1 MYKNVVIYGLL
12 YTISITLLSC
22 EKSDNHGDQNGD
34 LVKIS
39 SGISADQSFKVDIYA
54 HDTLFEGY
62 NKLFLSITDQ
72 VTEEV
77 LSEAELKLKPMMDMI
92 TMKHSAPFENPAG
105 VVNTEGY
112 FEGAVVFIMPS
123 TADMGWTLEVF
134 IKTADKEESTIID
147 IPLVRSLEEAR
158 KINVISAI
166 DETKYFVSIVE
177 PVEPKVGI
185 NTCEFTIHYKE
196 SMMSF
201 PPAKDITME
210 IEPEMPSMDH
220 GSPNNE
226 HPAHVGDGHYVG
238 KLNFTMTGW
247 WRVHII
253 LKKGNE
259 IITDDAFM
267 DITLQ

>member
-1 MYKNVVIYGLL
+1 MYKNVILYGLL
-12 YTISITLLSC
+12 YAISITLISC
-22 EKSDNHGDQNGD
+22 EKSDDQEDQDSD

-39 SGISADQSFKVDIYA
+39 SVISVDQSFKVDLYA
-54 HDTLFEGY
+54 RDTLFEGY
-62 NKLFLSITDQ
+62 NKLFLSITNQ
-72 VTEEV
+72 ETKQP

-123 TADMGWTLEVF
+123 TGDMGWTLEVN
-134 IKTADKEESTIID
+134 IKTVDTEGTATLII
-147 IPLVRSLEEAR
+147 PVVRSLEEAR

-166 DETKYFVSIVE
+166 DECKYFVSILE

-226 HPAHVGDGHYVG
+226 HPAHIGEGHYVG

-247 WRVHII
+247 WRVHIT
-253 LKKGNE
+253 LKKGDE

>member
-1 MYKNVVIYGLL
+1 MYKNVIYYGLL
-12 YTISITLLSC
+12 YALSIALISC
-22 EKSDNHGDQNGD
+22 EKSDNQGDQNGD

-39 SGISADQSFKVDIYA
+39 SEISVDQSFKVDLYA
-54 HDTLFEGY
+54 RDTLFEGY
-62 NKLFLSITDQ
+62 NKLFLLITNQ
-72 VTEEV
+72 ESKQV

-105 VVNTEGY
+105 VANTEGY

-123 TADMGWTLEVF
+123 TSDMGWTLDVN
-134 IKTADKEESTIID
+134 IKTVDTEESANIV
-147 IPLVRSLEEAR
+147 IPVVKSLEEAR

-166 DETKYFVSIVE
+166 DECKYFVSIVE

-201 PPAKDITME
+201 PPAEDITME

-226 HPAHVGDGHYVG
+226 HPVHIGEGHYVG

-247 WRVHII
+247 WRIHIT

-259 IITDDAFM
+259 IITDDAYM

>member
-1 MYKNVVIYGLL
+1 MYKKLVIYGLL
-12 YTISITLLSC
+12 YAFTLTLISC
-22 EKSDNHGDQNGD
+22 DKSEDHGDPLEG
-34 LVKIS
+34 LIKIS
-39 SGISADQSFKVDIYA
+39 SGFSDDQTFRVDLFA
-54 HDTLFEGY
+54 LDTLFEGY
-62 NKLFLSITDQ
+62 NKLFFTIMDQ
-72 VTEEV
+72 ENQQT
-77 LSEAELKLKPMMDMI
+77 LSEAEVKLKPMMDMI
-92 TMKHSAPFENPAG
+92 TMKHSAPFENPDA
-105 VVNTEGY
+105 VVNSEGY

-123 TADMGWTLEVF
+123 SGDMGWTLD
-134 IKTADKEESTIID
+134 INLKTADSESLVSID
-147 IPLVRSLEEAR
+147 IPVVRSLEEPR

-177 PVEPKVGI
+177 PAEPEVGI
-185 NTCEFTIHYKE
+185 NNCEFTIHYKE

-201 PPAKDITME
+201 PAAEDITME

-226 HPAHVGDGHYVG
+226 HPLHTGNGHYEG

-247 WRVHII
+247 WRVHIT

-267 DITLQ
+267 DITLK

>member
-1 MYKNVVIYGLL
+1 MYKNVILYGLL
-12 YTISITLLSC
+12 YTISLTLISC
-22 EKSDNHGDQNGD
+22 EKSDNQGDQNGD
-34 LVKIS
+34 LVLIS
-39 SGISADQSFKVDIYA
+39 SGISTDQSFKVELYA
-54 HDTLFEGY
+54 LDTLFEGY
-62 NKLFLSITDQ
+62 NKLFLSITNQ
-72 VTEEV
+72 ETKQA

-105 VVNTEGY
+105 VTNTEGY

-123 TADMGWTLEVF
+123 TADMGWTLEVN
-134 IKTADKEESTIID
+134 IKTSDYEGSTNII
-147 IPLVRSLEEAR
+147 IPVVNSLEEPR

-177 PVEPKVGI
+177 PVKPLVGI

-201 PPAKDITME
+201 PPAEDITME

-226 HPAHVGDGHYVG
+226 HPAHTGDGHYVG

-247 WRVHII
+247 WRVHIT

-259 IITDDAFM
+259 IITDDAYM
-267 DITLQ
+267 DITL

>member
-1 MYKNVVIYGLL
+1 MYKKLIFYGLL
-12 YTISITLLSC
+12 YALSIALISC
-22 EKSDNHGDQNGD
+22 EKTDNQGDQNGD
-34 LVKIS
+34 LVKIA
-39 SGISADQSFKVDIYA
+39 SGISVDQSFKVDLYA
-54 HDTLFEGY
+54 LDTLFEGY
-62 NKLFLSITDQ
+62 NKLFLLITNQ
-72 VTEEV
+72 VSNQT

-105 VVNTEGY
+105 VTNTEGY

-123 TADMGWTLEVF
+123 TADMGWTLEVN
-134 IKTADKEESTIID
+134 IKTGDYEGSASII
-147 IPLVRSLEEAR
+147 IPVVKSLEEPR

-177 PVEPKVGI
+177 PVKPMVGI

-201 PPAKDITME
+201 PPAEGITME

-226 HPAHVGDGHYVG
+226 HPTHTGEGHYVG

-247 WRVHII
+247 WRVHIT

-259 IITDDAFM
+259 IITDEAYM